1 MLAGMTTILEY
12 LKANAYPVDGDGRQL
27 VPLRGGGQLTVLAT
41 NGPPSWPIIGFDWL
55 TDTPSKRTAEGRY
68 IGGARQYDNPLDLMP
83 PANMVWRIVAES
95 RDGKY
100 IKELDFDTRRDALMQ
115 GAASCLEDGWKVL
128 SLKHVAGK
136 SSASPPGSISGTY
149 EPIKSVLG
157 EGKTVVV
164 PSGFTKVGSLLGE
177 GTTLTATSHP
187 ITATLQ
193 VTDGVSLPSRPSTP
207 AVEMIDD
214 ALLRLADMHEP
225 TIAMIE
231 AGAVHLID
239 VYPAPPRTE
248 AMRKVAREVWKK
260 MVDARLRELDNAKA

>member
-128 SLKHVAGK
+128 SLKHVAPARLGGERLHVPKAGK
-136 SSASPPGSISGTY
+136 GVT
-149 EPIKSVLG
+149 LG
-157 EGKTVVV
+157 EALGDGK
-164 PSGFTKVGSLLGE
+164 
-177 GTTLTATSHP
+177 TLTATSHP
-187 ITATLQ
+187 
-193 VTDGVSLPSRPSTP
+193 STP
-207 AVEMIDD
+207 AAEMIDD
-214 ALLRLADMHEP
+214 ALLCLADMHEP

-231 AGAVHLID
+231 AGTHHLLGVTI
-239 VYPAPPRTE
+239 APPFSTE
-248 AMRKVAREVWKK
+248 GFNKAAKTLWQK
-260 MVDARLRELDNAKA
+260 MVDARLRELSSAQA